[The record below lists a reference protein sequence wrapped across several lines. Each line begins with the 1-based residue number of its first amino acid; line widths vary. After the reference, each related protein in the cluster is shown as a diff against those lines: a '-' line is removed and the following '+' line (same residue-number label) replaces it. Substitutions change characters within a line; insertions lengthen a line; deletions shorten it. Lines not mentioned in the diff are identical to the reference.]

1 MKGTIDLSVLQQ
13 YVEQE
18 LYKQVESCIRSD
30 DLDGLK
36 KICSE
41 NTVDFTHDSGFLGI
55 LAAGKSKILHYICE
69 QSPDLVNLHGI
80 DILTA
85 AIWAQ
90 NESSAH
96 SLTAEYHVD
105 YTKLEGTDAYD
116 YYVEMT
122 GEQHNNQVAEVH

>member
-13 YVEQE
+13 YAEQE
-18 LYKQVESCIRSD
+18 LYKQVESFIRSD

-55 LAAGKSKILHYICE
+55 LAAGKPKILHYICE
-69 QSPDLVNLHGI
+69 QSPDLIKLHGI

-85 AIWAQ
+85 AIWAHNQ
-90 NESSAH
+90 GSAQF
-96 SLTAEYHVD
+96 LTSEYQVD
-105 YTKLEGTDAYD
+105 ISKLAGTDAYD

-122 GEQHNNQVAEVH
+122 GEQQNNQVTEVH